1 MQRGV
6 VERRARTC
14 AVSFRTRKNRLAVS
28 FDCALYAEAKVK
40 ARVSRQH
47 SNAGRGHDEES
58 AYVFSSSGK
67 RSASGSLL

>member
-1 MQRGV
+1 M
-6 VERRARTC
+6 ERRARTC
-14 AVSFRTRKNRLAVS
+14 AVSFRTRKNRLAVN

-40 ARVSRQH
+40 AHVSKRN
-47 SNAGRGHDEES
+47 SNADRGHDEES